1 MCANNCF
8 VCWNRAQRIRAVW
21 LRVTKEGRLPSDVS
35 LVSVVQPLTGHIVR
49 GALWMANVTKVSKA
63 VHADKYNEIFVAE
76 AGDVMRAA
84 VGACARAGWMA

>member
-1 MCANNCF
+1 
-8 VCWNRAQRIRAVW
+8 
-21 LRVTKEGRLPSDVS
+21 
-35 LVSVVQPLTGHIVR
+35 
-49 GALWMANVTKVSKA
+49 MANVTKVSKA